1 VTGPAPVHMERRR
14 LLEVTPQDDG
24 TFAFRATLTD
34 ESFGGNY
41 AAGGDSIVVHD
52 FIVVGRVTR
61 ELEVLELVAE
71 APTHPYDL
79 CPRALAA
86 CTALVGGSLQ
96 SGWRRKV
103 LGVGGGTAGCTH
115 LTSLLLSLTE
125 LTTLSFFL
133 QINEHLPY
141 DRKSRST
148 GAWMAVGLGLAPQL
162 GDACH
167 VLTRDGEVLT
177 AARAL
182 PDPVVRRP
190 GTATSR

>member
-1 VTGPAPVHMERRR
+1 MTGSAAVRMERRR
-14 LLEVTPQDDG
+14 LLEVIPQDDG
-24 TFAFRATLTD
+24 TFGVRATLTD
-34 ESFGGNY
+34 QSFGGQY
-41 AAGGDSIVVHD
+41 ATGDDSIVVHD
-52 FIVVGRVTR
+52 FVVVGRVTR
-61 ELEVLELVAE
+61 ELEVLELAAE
-71 APTHPYDL
+71 APVHPYAL

-86 CTALVGGSLQ
+86 CTALVGASLQ

-103 LGVGGGTAGCTH
+103 LGVGAGTAGCTH

-141 DRKSRST
+141 DRESRST

-167 VLTRDGEVLT
+167 VLTRDGEILT

-182 PDPVVRRP
+182 PESVVRRP
-190 GTATSR
+190 GGTD

>member
-1 VTGPAPVHMERRR
+1 MTGSSAVRMERRR
-14 LLEVTPQDDG
+14 LLEVIPRDDG
-24 TFAFRATLTD
+24 TFGIRATLTD
-34 ESFGGNY
+34 ESFGGDY
-41 AAGGDSIVVHD
+41 ATGGDSVVVHD
-52 FIVVGRVTR
+52 FVVVGRVTR
-61 ELEVLELVAE
+61 ELEVLELAAE
-71 APTHPYDL
+71 APVHPYPL

-86 CTALVGGSLQ
+86 CAALEGRSLGA
-96 SGWRRKV
+96 GWRRTV
-103 LGVGGGTAGCTH
+103 LEVGGGTAGCTH

-141 DRKSRST
+141 DRESRST

-177 AARAL
+177 AARSL
-182 PDPVVRRP
+182 PDPTVRAPRTP
-190 GTATSR
+190 PPR